1 MITQNKQAIKGHE
14 GFSLVAYPDPASPKA
29 IAIRKGK
36 PHKGLSG
43 SPWTVGWGHTGPEVV
58 EGYTITLPKAEELLS
73 SDLRTAE
80 GYVNRLVKVKLAQN
94 QFDALVS
101 FVYNV
106 GGGNFESST
115 LLRLLNSGDYEGA
128 ADQFKRWN
136 KAKGIVLNGLVTRRE
151 EERELFLR
159 S

>member
-1 MITQNKQAIKGHE
+1 MQTVNKTAIKGHE

-29 IAIRKGK
+29 KAKRAGK
-36 PHKGLSG
+36 PHAGLSG

-58 EGYTITLPKAEELLS
+58 EGYTVTLAKAEEDLS

-80 GYVNRLVKVKLAQN
+80 GYVNKLVKVKLTQN

-106 GGGNFESST
+106 GGGNFQSST
-115 LLRLLNSGDYEGA
+115 LLAKLNAGDYAGA
-128 ADQFKRWN
+128 AEQFKRWN
-136 KAKGIVLNGLVTRRE
+136 KAKGEVLAGLVTRRE
-151 EERELFLR
+151 EERVLFLR
-159 S
+159 